1 MVRSSTAE
9 RHRNA
14 KKKTRR
20 LKHLAYQRAGCRFDS
35 GRTNNTGDIP
45 PRTLGQVEIIDARI
59 EP

>member
-1 MVRSSTAE
+1 MEE
-9 RHRNA
+9 RHRNV

-20 LKHLAYQRAGCRFDS
+20 LKDLAYPRADCRFDS